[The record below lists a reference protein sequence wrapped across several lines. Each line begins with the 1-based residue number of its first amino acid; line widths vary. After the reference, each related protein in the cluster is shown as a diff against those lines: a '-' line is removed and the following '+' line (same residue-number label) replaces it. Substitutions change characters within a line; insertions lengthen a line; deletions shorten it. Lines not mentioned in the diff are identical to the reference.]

1 MKPVSIPDWYECD
14 ERFMAA
20 HHQPALLIDLL
31 RAMDISSHHILRGTG
46 LFLEDVLAGEKQIS
60 QQQFAQLIRNA
71 CKLSRD
77 PGLSFRWGAQLWPGH
92 YGAFSHLLANA
103 ANLEDALETLVQYR
117 HQLCPL
123 LSPRLVQDD
132 RYCYV
137 QWLDV
142 AGLGPQEHRF
152 VVEAMTAGLISLAR
166 WLGKQKFP
174 WRCIFSYPAPEY
186 LEQYQVN
193 LGQADGFGIGV
204 DALMIE
210 RVWLRQTWPGG
221 TQVAARIAQRECQQ
235 LTLACADH
243 SFLELVY
250 RILQRHVRNPLALSE
265 VAEQLGM
272 SSATF
277 KRKLRKHNRQFQGMQ
292 DQVRFHTSVYLIHI
306 NGWSN
311 EQIAEY
317 LAFSD
322 SNNFRRAFKRW
333 AGITPSDSRS
343 MVLL

>member
-1 MKPVSIPDWYECD
+1 MKPLSNPVWFEGD
-14 ERFMAA
+14 ERFIAA

-31 RAMDISSHHILRGTG
+31 RSMDISSHRILRGTG
-46 LFLEDVLAGEKQIS
+46 LFIEDVVSGDKYIS

-71 CKLSRD
+71 CKLSCD

-103 ANLEDALETLVQYR
+103 ANLEDALETLVHYR

-123 LSPRLVQDD
+123 LSPRLVKDD
-132 RYCYV
+132 RYCYI
-137 QWLDV
+137 QWLDG
-142 AGLGPQEHRF
+142 AGLEPHEHRF
-152 VVEAMTAGLISLAR
+152 VVEAVTTGVVSMSR
-166 WLGKQKFP
+166 WLGKQKLP
-174 WRCIFSYPAPEY
+174 WRCIFSHAMPEY
-186 LEQYQVN
+186 PEQYQVN
-193 LGQADGFGIGV
+193 LGQSDGFGIGV

-210 RVWLRQTWPGG
+210 NIWLRQSWPAGA
-221 TQVAARIAQRECQQ
+221 QMAAHIAQRECQQ
-235 LTLACADH
+235 LSRNCIDH
-243 SFLELVY
+243 SFLEVVY
-250 RILQRHVRNPLALSE
+250 RILQQHVRNPLALSD

-306 NGWSN
+306 NGWNN

-333 AGITPSDSRS
+333 AGITPSDCRS
-343 MVLL
+343 MALL